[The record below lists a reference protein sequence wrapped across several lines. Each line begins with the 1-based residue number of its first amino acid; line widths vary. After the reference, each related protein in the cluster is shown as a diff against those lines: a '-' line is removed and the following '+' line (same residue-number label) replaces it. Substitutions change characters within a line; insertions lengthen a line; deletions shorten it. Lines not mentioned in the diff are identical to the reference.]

1 MAILNTYLNFQGNT
15 EEAFNFY
22 KSIFGGEFS
31 ALMRFKDMLGGDKMD
46 PADQDK
52 LMHVALPV
60 GNGNTLM
67 GTDALESMG
76 HKVSTGNNYTI
87 SISPSSMEE
96 ANHFFDGLSAGGK
109 VDVPLK
115 MEMWGAYFGM
125 FVDKFGIRWMV
136 NYDDRQPQ

>member
-22 KSIFGGEFS
+22 KSVFGGEFS
-31 ALMRFKDMLGGDKMD
+31 AIMHFKDMPGGDKMA

-52 LMHVALPV
+52 VMHVALPV

-67 GTDALESMG
+67 GTDLLESMG
-76 HKVSTGNNYTI
+76 HNLRLGNNYTI
-87 SISPSSMEE
+87 SISPSSMDQ

-109 VDVPLK
+109 VGAPLK
-115 MEMWGAYFGM
+115 KEVWGAYFGM
-125 FVDKFGIRWMV
+125 FTDKFGVQRMV